1 MPTGQSEFNEVFLND
16 VFVPDDDV
24 VGVVDQGWTVAR
36 TTLGLESVSLGA
48 LDGRVRGGEMALA
61 ALDAAPSGALF
72 GGAQRIGRYQSRVQ
86 AVETLG
92 VRSAQRAVVG
102 GEPGPEGAVMKLVQ
116 SENMQEMARIQV
128 ELGMDRVAYLDGP
141 AAAAGHM
148 ALLNRAL
155 AIAGGTSEIKRNQ
168 IGERILGLPRDPLT
182 N

>member
-1 MPTGQSEFNEVFLND
+1 
-16 VFVPDDDV
+16 
-24 VGVVDQGWTVAR
+24 
-36 TTLGLESVSLGA
+36 
-48 LDGRVRGGEMALA
+48 MALA

-141 AAAAGHM
+141 AAVAGHM